1 MLQER
6 LKRYKKKRLQQ
17 VNILRTPFFPGHI
30 QASASV
36 DYCGKKHQLNPFVS
50 NAHFLYPLSRQRVHL
65 ERMGY

>member
-6 LKRYKKKRLQQ
+6 LKRYKKNRLQQ
-17 VNILRTPFFPGHI
+17 RTPFFPGHI
-30 QASASV
+30 RASASV

-50 NAHFLYPLSRQRVHL
+50 KAHFLYPLSGQRVHL